1 MNTNHSLFP
10 VKLIRILELFEGSQ
24 KGRECIKRAD
34 DCMAVNS
41 PEDNKT
47 RAVLSSPQLFQVLYQ
62 ALDLDEMRRIRLAY
76 HKDMLHIYET
86 SLELYNHSGELL
98 QVITHPEWSMEL
110 SLAIETELL
119 ERVLNINPL

>member
-10 VKLIRILELFEGSQ
+10 VKLIRILELFEDSQ
-24 KGRECIKRAD
+24 KGRECIKLTACYTMVD
-34 DCMAVNS
+34 S
-41 PEDNKT
+41 PEDSKT
-47 RAVLSSPQLFQVLYQ
+47 RAVLSSPQLFQVLN
-62 ALDLDEMRRIRLAY
+62 LGGLSRIRLAY